1 MKKISTI
8 LTILILFCITY
19 SYSQAGLKVGDV
31 AVPFKLTNID
41 NKMVSLSDYNSS
53 KGVIVIFTCNHCP
66 FAVAYEDRI
75 IDLHKK
81 YSSLGFP
88 VVAINPN
95 DAVAYP
101 EDDFASMQKRS
112 KDKKFPFVYLYDE
125 SQVIARAYGAQKTP
139 HVYILQKEG
148 ADFKVRYIGAID
160 DNTDEPAAVT
170 KKYVENALNALI
182 EGQTVS
188 ENFTKAIGCSIKWK
202 K

>member
-139 HVYILQKEG
+139 HVYMLQKEG

>member
-1 MKKISTI
+1 
-8 LTILILFCITY
+8 LLILFCA
-19 SYSQAGLKVGDV
+19 SNGYSQLGLKVGDN
-31 AVPFKLTNID
+31 AIPFKLKNVD
-41 NKMVSLSDYNSS
+41 NKMISLNDFNSS

-81 YSSLGFP
+81 YAALGYP

-101 EDDFASMQKRS
+101 EDDFVSMQKRS

-125 SQVIARAYGAQKTP
+125 SQQIAKGYGALRTP
-139 HVYILQKEG
+139 HVYVLQKEG
-148 ADFKVRYIGAID
+148 ADFKIKYIGAID

-170 KKYVENALNALI
+170 KKYVESALNSLI
-182 EGQTVS
+182 DGKPIAES
-188 ENFTKAIGCSIKWK
+188 STKAIGCSIKWK